1 MKLPY
6 LICEIGLNHD
16 GSLTRAVQMI
26 YAIAEAGRGYAGGI
40 AAKFQAV
47 FPDRLCTK
55 TAPVYFQQDGNP
67 AQTQHEFFSRSATFS
82 RADYEHLAQ
91 ECRSAGIDFLC
102 TAFDVETVGW
112 LAPLV
117 KAFKVASADITN
129 LPLLEAIAAYG
140 KPIYL
145 STGAATQIEVANA
158 VRGIAKSRINVRRD
172 LTFLHCVLAYPTPT
186 NQAALSQIT
195 ALREFQRGDWSCP
208 VGYSDHTLFNLDVLT
223 TAWLLGAS
231 VIEKH
236 FTLDKGLPGND
247 HYHSADAA
255 DLKALIAKF
264 QFLQTI
270 IGDGEKR
277 VLPIEEV
284 SRQYARRGLYAAR
297 PISAGKVLEAADV
310 AILRPTARLG
320 PERYAELI
328 GQPFPES
335 RAEGEPL

>member
-1 MKLPY
+1 MRPPY
-6 LICEIGLNHD
+6 LICEVGLNHD

-26 YAIAEAGRGYAGGI
+26 YAIAQAGRGYEGGI

-47 FPDRLCTK
+47 FPDTLCTK

-129 LPLLEAIAAYG
+129 WPLLELVNFWAQHYD

-145 STGAATQIEVANA
+145 SDGAATEIEVTQAA
-158 VRGIAKSRINVRRD
+158 RRTGWGRTT
-172 LTFLHCVLAYPTPT
+172 LFHCVLSYPTPFERAEL
-186 NQAALSQIT
+186 AAISGAFPYGLK
-195 ALREFQRGDWSCP
+195 R
-208 VGYSDHTLFNLDVLT
+208 GYSDHTLFNLDVLT

-236 FTLDKGLPGND
+236 FTLDKSLPGND

-255 DLKALIAKF
+255 DLKALISKL

-277 VLPIEEV
+277 ILPIEEV

-297 PISAGKVLEAADV
+297 PIAAGKVLEPADV
-310 AILRPTARLG
+310 AILRPTARVG